1 MKNSMTG
8 VLISVLVSVMISF
21 FLWNLI
27 AVTAQDSFRKLEA
40 QLVTLEAENLQ
51 AQATYETLKK
61 EQKTILDDP
70 QKMWLLTRRL
80 LKPGFEEAALMKMI
94 TDCTYD
100 CSDGFII
107 KSFDVYKPYFIE
119 EKNDEENNTPG
130 VVDLKNV
137 ELDEFGMPVGAEVDD
152 GSWKGAEIVPVK
164 IAFATSFK
172 SFAEFFR
179 NMKNRNL
186 PLHIIRSL
194 DMNFVDS
201 DRVRGTLIISFPLA
215 EKVVR

>member
-1 MKNSMTG
+1 
-8 VLISVLVSVMISF
+8 
-21 FLWNLI
+21 
-27 AVTAQDSFRKLEA
+27 
-40 QLVTLEAENLQ
+40 
-51 AQATYETLKK
+51 
-61 EQKTILDDP
+61 
-70 QKMWLLTRRL
+70 
-80 LKPGFEEAALMKMI
+80 
-94 TDCTYD
+94 
-100 CSDGFII
+100 
-107 KSFDVYKPYFIE
+107 
-119 EKNDEENNTPG
+119 
-130 VVDLKNV
+130 
-137 ELDEFGMPVGAEVDD
+137 MPIGAEIDD

>member
-27 AVTAQDSFRKLEA
+27 AATAQDSFRKLEA

-119 EKNDEENNTPG
+119 EKSEENKPRCCRLKMLNWTNLECPLGLRLTTG
-130 VVDLKNV
+130 VGKA
-137 ELDEFGMPVGAEVDD
+137 P
-152 GSWKGAEIVPVK
+152 K
-164 IAFATSFK
+164 
-172 SFAEFFR
+172 
-179 NMKNRNL
+179 
-186 PLHIIRSL
+186 
-194 DMNFVDS
+194 
-201 DRVRGTLIISFPLA
+201 
-215 EKVVR
+215 